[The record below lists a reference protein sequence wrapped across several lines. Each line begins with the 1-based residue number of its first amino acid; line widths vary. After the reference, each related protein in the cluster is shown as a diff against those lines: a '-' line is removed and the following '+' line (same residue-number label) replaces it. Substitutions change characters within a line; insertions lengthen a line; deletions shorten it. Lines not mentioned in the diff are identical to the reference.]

1 MKGTAT
7 SQPTPE
13 REATDDR
20 LRTERQRTDDELA
33 KTRAE
38 HDVDVDRM
46 LNESRVRMDRV
57 TIQTRKAADATRE
70 SYSAPGREERV
81 RAEHHEDAVRDEERK
96 RQDER
101 LAQER
106 ASLERDISD
115 LLTRERGETD
125 ERLLRERMRADI
137 EIGSRDDTLAMVS
150 HDLRG
155 MLHGIMMSA
164 ALLRTVV
171 TDKPGGEAVGRESLR
186 IERYVVRMNRLI
198 DDLLDVARIEAGKLE
213 LTLEVDH
220 AERILDEA
228 VDTALPV
235 AEGRGIRLTR
245 REQVEPIRG
254 RYRFDRARILQ
265 VLANLIGN
273 AIKFTGADGR
283 IEVGVEE
290 VDERLRFTVSD
301 TGSGI
306 EEEKLGRIF
315 ERFAQGEPRSR
326 TGLGL
331 GLYISRCIVDAHGGR
346 IWAESRPGVGST
358 FYVALPAAPA
368 STPTP

>member
-13 REATDDR
+13 RSATDDR
-20 LRTERQRTDDELA
+20 LRTERQRTDSELA

-38 HDVDVDRM
+38 HDIDVDRM

-57 TIQTRKAADATRE
+57 TMQTRRATE
-70 SYSAPGREERV
+70 ASASSRAERV
-81 RAEHHEDAVRDEERK
+81 RAERREDAARDEERR
-96 RQDER
+96 RQDEK
-101 LAQER
+101 LAEER
-106 ASLERDISD
+106 ATLERDISE

-125 ERLLRERMRADI
+125 ERLLQERMRADI
-137 EIGSRDDTLAMVS
+137 EIGSRDDILAMVS

-164 ALLRTVV
+164 SLLRNVAA
-171 TDKPGGEAVGRESLR
+171 DKPGGEAVGREGLR
-186 IERYVVRMNRLI
+186 IERYAVRMNRLI

-220 AERILDEA
+220 AEKILDEA
-228 VDTALPV
+228 IDTALPV
-235 AEGRGIRLTR
+235 AEGRGIRLMR
-245 REQVEPIRG
+245 RESVEPMRG
-254 RYRFDRARILQ
+254 RYHYDRARILQ

-273 AIKFTGADGR
+273 AIKFTGAGGR
-283 IEVGVEE
+283 IEVGLDE
-290 VDERLRFTVSD
+290 VDEQLRFTVSD

-315 ERFAQGEPRSR
+315 ERFAQGDARSR

-331 GLYISRCIVDAHGGR
+331 GLYISRCIVEAHGGR
-346 IWAESRPGVGST
+346 IWAESRPGVGTT
-358 FYVALPAAPA
+358 FHVALPAAPPPA
-368 STPTP
+368 PSR